1 LCQWGSL
8 ATKTESSVKSP
19 KTPKNPK
26 ISTNPTK
33 FKLTR
38 NDMEG
43 KKKKRTRVLETK
55 GETVLEP
62 FTDAEVS
69 ISSILLIR

>member
-19 KTPKNPK
+19 ETPKNPE

-43 KKKKRTRVLETK
+43 KKKRTRVLETK
-55 GETVLEP
+55 GETVLEL
-62 FTDAEVS
+62 FTDAEFS